1 MLPNLVAS
9 LQSGACTGEEPLLLR
24 VADRPH
30 TRQTAIHPSILPSG
44 NKPVSQSVG
53 RLPTHCALHPRPSL
67 RRAARAVAADAHA
80 LVCHGRLRQSAAHVG
95 GTRLT
100 EREASETIF
109 AGEARRGGA
118 AQGANDKQQQQG
130 DAFIHCRRNPKSQLQ
145 NSRRRRSAV
154 LDGAAMKL
162 IRHCRP
168 WFLHNPR

>member
-1 MLPNLVAS
+1 MPLCSPAPAQVRNPCFFGS
-9 LQSGACTGEEPLLLR
+9 LIVLTPAKR
-24 VADRPH
+24 
-30 TRQTAIHPSILPSG
+30 PSILPSFHQETSQS
-44 NKPVSQSVG
+44 VSQSVAFPPTAHFILG
-53 RLPTHCALHPRPSL
+53 RVC
-67 RRAARAVAADAHA
+67 AARAVAADAHA

-109 AGEARRGGA
+109 AGEARRRGGA
-118 AQGANDKQQQQG
+118 AQGANDKQQQEG